1 MSDDMDQQPNDA
13 DSAKEKISLYLPVK
27 TVKKIEEIVYRE
39 RQDIPRDKARRL
51 TKSKLIELVM
61 RALICEYDKTGDS
74 GDGVVQRII
83 FNWTE
88 S

>member
-1 MSDDMDQQPNDA
+1 MGQKPNGDDFV
-13 DSAKEKISLYLPVK
+13 KEKISLYLPVT
-27 TVKKIEEIVYRE
+27 TVKKIEEIVYQA
-39 RQDIPRDKARRL
+39 RQEIPRDKAKQL
-51 TKSKLIELVM
+51 TKSKLIELVLK
-61 RALICEYDKTGDS
+61 ALIHEYDKSS